1 MWRRKIFFFSTLN
14 IQYKKLI
21 LGVINETSE
30 VVKSLVDSEMNAV
43 VKLRKKKIYPWN
55 RNIKTFH
62 HL

>member
-1 MWRRKIFFFSTLN
+1 MRLALKH
-14 IQYKKLI
+14 

-43 VKLRKKKIYPWN
+43 VKLRETTIYPWN